1 MNGIVD
7 SAVAFLVVKS
17 LFITVCKTKV
27 EIIANMNYLDNGY
40 GG

>member
-17 LFITVCKTKV
+17 LSITVCKTKV
-27 EIIANMNYLDNGY
+27 EIITNMNYLDNGY